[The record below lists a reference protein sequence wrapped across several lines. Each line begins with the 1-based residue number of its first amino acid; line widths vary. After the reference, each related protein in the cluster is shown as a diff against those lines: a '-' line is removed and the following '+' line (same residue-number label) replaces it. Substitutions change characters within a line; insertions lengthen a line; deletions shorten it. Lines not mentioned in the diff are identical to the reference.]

1 MLLQAHGGRARRPSL
16 QLINASEARDSRR
29 LVGAEVAPKTDGSL
43 DDGLPLGFDALKN

>member
-1 MLLQAHGGRARRPSL
+1 MHLPMESRASPPGG
-16 QLINASEARDSRR
+16 DSRA